1 MTFEGKV
8 VAITGAAGGVG
19 LSLCRYFIDEG
30 ASIAAIDRKASVETL
45 GAELAAPAKAFFA
58 AVADISEQDEVD
70 RAFASLTGALAPV
83 DVLVNNAGGS
93 AYRTFARTDA
103 AGWRHD
109 IDGNLNS
116 AYYCARAVI
125 PGMKAKRAGVI
136 IGIGSV
142 NGLSA
147 LGDPAYSAAKA
158 AMISLTRSLAQE
170 YGPYGVR
177 ANIVLPGT
185 MRTPLWEKRARPRT
199 PRFWKRSGAGI
210 RSGASSS
217 LSISQERSGSS
228 LPTRPRR
235 SPASPCRSTAG

>member
-30 ASIAAIDRKASVETL
+30 AKVAAIDRKASVETL
-45 GAELAAPAKAFFA
+45 ASDLKAPAKAFFSV
-58 AVADISEQDEVD
+58 VADISETAQVD
-70 RAFASLTGALAPV
+70 RAFASLAGALGPV

-93 AYRTFARTDA
+93 AYRSFARTDP

-116 AYYCARAVI
+116 AYDCAHAVI
-125 PGMKAKRAGVI
+125 PGMVAKRSGVI

-158 AMISLTRSLAQE
+158 AMISLTRS
-170 YGPYGVR
+170 
-177 ANIVLPGT
+177 
-185 MRTPLWEKRARPRT
+185 
-199 PRFWKRSGAGI
+199 SGSGI
-210 RSGASSS
+210 RS
-217 LSISQERSGSS
+217 LW
-228 LPTRPRR
+228 RPRQYR
-235 SPASPCRSTAG
+235 LAGHRAHAALGGARRQEPEGPGDAAALVSARTHRRA